1 MKHTI
6 KTSLAAITLIAT
18 AGTLAGWN
26 WTNFSGESQAT
37 SQDSATS
44 TTRQYKVDPVHS
56 NVVFKIRH
64 GVSNFYGHF
73 NEIKGSIKFDKDHM
87 EKSSMTFTVSTE
99 SVDTHNNGRDDHVK
113 GSDFFNVRQ
122 YPEATFTSTSIKPLG
137 DGVYALTGEFSLH
150 GTTKTIEAKLLDI
163 RIGKFRRSDVIGVE
177 ARFKFKRSEFGMTKY
192 LDIDNPESGPLGDTV
207 ELIVAIEAIGQ

>member
-1 MKHTI
+1 MNYTI

-26 WTNFSGESQAT
+26 WTNLNGESQAT
-37 SQDSATS
+37 NQDSATT
-44 TTRQYKVDPVHS
+44 TTREYKVDSVHS

-73 NEIKGSIKFDKDHM
+73 NEIKGSINFDKDHM

-137 DGVYALTGEFSLH
+137 DGVYGLIGEFSLH
-150 GTTKTIEAKLLDI
+150 GTTKTIEATSSSSIIWPRQKNGEI
-163 RIGKFRRSDVIGVE
+163 
-177 ARFKFKRSEFGMTKY
+177 
-192 LDIDNPESGPLGDTV
+192 
-207 ELIVAIEAIGQ
+207 